1 MTPSPT
7 PARARLYDAAFV
19 RGLFDGMAATYGA
32 MNLVSSFGFCDVWR
46 RQCVAAARIV
56 PGEVVLDLMS
66 GMGECWPL
74 VARRLDGRGW
84 LAGID
89 FSEAMSERARGQA
102 RRLAPLAVEV
112 RQEDFLATAV
122 PDASADVAVSAFGL
136 KTFSPEQQA
145 TASRELFRIL
155 KPGGRFSLVEISKPP
170 ARVLRGPY
178 LLYLRRVIP
187 LLGRAFLGNPDNYR
201 LLGLYTEAFAPDHMA
216 RCLAE
221 AGLAVAPRKLF
232 FGCATLFVGTR
243 PV

>member
-1 MTPSPT
+1 MTPR
-7 PARARLYDAAFV
+7 PAPLRDRLYDASFV

-56 PGEVVLDLMS
+56 PGETVLDLMS

-74 VARRLDGRGW
+74 VARRLGGRGS

-112 RQEDFLATAV
+112 RQEDFLTTAL

-136 KTFSPEQQA
+136 KTFSPAQQA
-145 TASRELFRIL
+145 TAARELFRIL
-155 KPGGRFSLVEISKPP
+155 RPGGRFALVEISTPP
-170 ARVLRGPY
+170 RRALRVPY
-178 LLYLRRVIP
+178 VLYLRRAIP
-187 LLGRAFLGNPDNYR
+187 LLGRLFLGNPDNYR
-201 LLGLYTEAFAPDHMA
+201 LLGLYTEAFAPDHTA
-216 RCLAE
+216 RCLAD
-221 AGLAVAPRKLF
+221 AGLTVTPRKLF
-232 FGCATLFVGTR
+232 FGCATLFEGTR
-243 PV
+243 PE